1 MRESKQRRPASRKT
15 VKQLAERLRREQREL
30 EQALRDRAFRESMPR
45 DDLEP
50 PPRID

>member
-1 MRESKQRRPASRKT
+1 MRELKPPRPASRKAE
-15 VKQLAERLRREQREL
+15 KQLAELQRREL
-30 EQALRDRAFRESMPR
+30 EQVLRDRAFRESMPR